1 MVNFDIFT
9 IEKTRIAAA
18 IRPEII
24 AIRPE
29 NIANRPENIANRP
42 ETFQMTPKNTGNELG
57 RDPVSVYSN
66 LANWPNIS
74 R

>member
-1 MVNFDIFT
+1 MVNFDIFA

-24 AIRPE
+24 AI
-29 NIANRPENIANRP
+29 RPENIANRP